1 MVRCILSII
10 ISVAIV
16 TVGAIYENLFIHNA
30 FDNFHT
36 MLYNVEE
43 KLQNENATTEDIYA
57 VQKYWLSKKRI
68 LHAFIPHTEIKEIDL
83 WISEAIIYTKNKNYK
98 EAEGKIEVCLELS
111 EQIPNN
117 FKIKFE
123 NLF

>member
-10 ISVAIV
+10 ISIAIV
-16 TVGAIYENLFIHNA
+16 TVGAIYENIFIHNA

-57 VQKYWLSKKRI
+57 VQNFGFQKKEFFT
-68 LHAFIPHTEIKEIDL
+68 L
-83 WISEAIIYTKNKNYK
+83 
-98 EAEGKIEVCLELS
+98 
-111 EQIPNN
+111 
-117 FKIKFE
+117 
-123 NLF
+123 LFPTQKLKKLTFGFQKQ